1 MIKECSGY
9 LRMTDQTIDTTVQ
22 EVQQTVEIVSYLWFA
37 FSNCLRPN
45 QLSFISCE
53 RDTAYMNLRWAE
65 SL

>member
-1 MIKECSGY
+1 
-9 LRMTDQTIDTTVQ
+9 MTDQTIDTTVQ

-53 RDTAYMNLRWAE
+53 RDTAYLNLRWAE